1 MDSITI
7 LFADNQFLIREGVVA
22 SLKKAG
28 SYTLKIANSIPDFLI
43 HINDKT
49 IQLVIIDNTF
59 LGDKTAQKLFV
70 LKENHP
76 QLKFLMLTN
85 GMTHTEIA
93 DYSQSGIYTII
104 MKTSDKEVFSKAID
118 SAMNNRI
125 FYSDE
130 LLGLLIEQNNL
141 KVSNVKQYKITEAEQ
156 GIIALIVKGLTTRE
170 IASQKGISYHTVV
183 SHKKNIFKKIGIKSS
198 SELIVYAL
206 QKGIVETQTS

>member
-1 MDSITI
+1 MDSLTI

-28 SYTLKIANSIPDFLI
+28 SYTIKIANSIPDFLI
-43 HINDKT
+43 QINDTT
-49 IQLVIIDNTF
+49 IQLVIIDSTF
-59 LGDKTAQKLFV
+59 LGDKTVQKLFA

-76 QLKFLMLTN
+76 QLAFLILTN

-93 DYSQSGIYTII
+93 DYSQSGIFVII
-104 MKTSDKEVFSKAID
+104 MKTSEKEVFSKAID

-141 KVSNVKQYKITEAEQ
+141 KVSNVKQFKITEAEQ
-156 GIIALIVKGLTTRE
+156 SIIELIVKGLTTRE
-170 IASQKGISYHTVV
+170 IASKKDISYHTVV
-183 SHKKNIFKKIGIKSS
+183 SHKKNIFKKIGVKSS
-198 SELIVYAL
+198 SELIVFAL
-206 QKGIVETQTS
+206 QKGIVQK